1 MNIVVRKRSN
11 EQSQIKI
18 PQKEGPVLVV
28 VMSDALVLASVP
40 LTVLIS
46 VPVLVLASVPV
57 LVLPSVPLLVLTS
70 VPVLVLASVPVLV
83 LALAAGTH
91 LASNP
96 PKLDCTLTTQVPS
109 WQGLPSAIVLYES
122 VHSV

>member
-57 LVLPSVPLLVLTS
+57 LVL
-70 VPVLVLASVPVLV
+70 
-83 LALAAGTH
+83 ALAAGTH